1 MMRRFIYLM
10 IWVAVA
16 VLACSGPAVAQSD
29 AQSEVQSEVQSYAQ
43 SGVRDLGY
51 KPTVALVLCGGG
63 AKGAAHIGVLKVL
76 EETGVKVDMV
86 VGTSIGGI
94 VGGLYAMGYDSH
106 KMDSLFRNV
115 DWEFLLS
122 NSVPRREISFDRKQ
136 TDEKY
141 IFKVPFSTLYDRN
154 AKVSGD
160 DGDMDVAMFPAGL
173 VSGQNVFNMLTT
185 LSGGYQDSLDFQR
198 DLPVPFACVATD
210 LSTGKEVVLDKG
222 YLPQAIRATMAIPG
236 YFTPVSLDGK
246 VLVDGGMVNNFP
258 TDIAKAQGAD
268 IIIGVD
274 IQNDLMEAEQLKSLP
289 QIFNQVIGLLG
300 NERYQR
306 NITYADV
313 HVKPDVSNYGM
324 FSFFPKA
331 IDSLIINGYAAG
343 DACRAEFEKIAQL
356 QKKYEEYGPVLKVDS
371 AKEIA
376 RESFTI
382 EEIEVNGVTQSD
394 AKWLLRKAGL
404 RYGMVITGAEISNAI
419 DVFYGTGAFTS
430 VSYKM
435 HKTAL
440 GKDKLVLDFV
450 RGPANILAVGI
461 RFDTEETAA
470 VLLHLGV
477 HTRDLFGSRL
487 ALTGR
492 LSYNSYAKADFSYI
506 FKRFPK
512 LNLSYMFKTT
522 DMNIYEKGELSD
534 YMSFNY
540 NRAEFSLSNIYL
552 RNFDFQA
559 GVRFESFNYKHFL
572 SNIHQVDKD
581 DLNAENYLS
590 YFLNGKM
597 DNRDDGC
604 FPTKGMGFEA
614 DIAMFQE
621 NFHKKN
627 GFFTTL
633 KLNVS
638 GAVSVTD
645 RFAFLPSLYYRSFIG
660 HEKYA
665 PYINYA
671 GGSEYGRYISQQVPF
686 IGINYADAFK
696 SNIVVGRVD
705 LRGRLGKNHYLYG
718 IVNYMRNAE
727 SLDLIFNE
735 NGDGFWGAGIKYA
748 YQTPLGPISANCH
761 WSDYN
766 NKVGFYLNL
775 GYYF

>member
-1 MMRRFIYLM
+1 VI
-10 IWVAVA
+10 
-16 VLACSGPAVAQSD
+16 
-29 AQSEVQSEVQSYAQ
+29 
-43 SGVRDLGY
+43 
-51 KPTVALVLCGGG
+51 
-63 AKGAAHIGVLKVL
+63 KVL

-106 KMDSLFRNV
+106 KMDSLFRSV
-115 DWEFLLS
+115 DWEHLLS
-122 NSVPRREISFDRKQ
+122 NNVPRREISFDRKQ
-136 TDEKY
+136 SDEKFL
-141 IFKVPFSTLYDRN
+141 FKVPFSTLYDRN
-154 AKVSGD
+154 NKLSGKD
-160 DGDMDVAMFPAGL
+160 VNGADEMDVAMFPAGL

-210 LSTGKEVVLDKG
+210 LSTGREVVLNKG

-236 YFTPVSLDGK
+236 YFTPVSIDGK

-258 TDIAKAQGAD
+258 TDIAKKMGAD

-274 IQNDLMEAEQLKSLP
+274 IQNELKGKDELKSLP

-300 NERYQR
+300 NERYLR
-306 NITYADV
+306 NISYANV
-313 HVKPDVSNYGM
+313 HVRPDVSNYGM
-324 FSFFPKA
+324 FSFYPSA
-331 IDSLIINGYAAG
+331 IDTLIANGYTAG
-343 DACRAEFEKIAQL
+343 EACRAEFEKIAQL
-356 QKKYEEYGPVLKVDS
+356 QKKYEEYGPSLKVDS
-371 AKEIA
+371 AKEIGKE
-376 RESFTI
+376 RFTI

-404 RYGMVITGAEISNAI
+404 RYGMVITGEEISNAI

-430 VSYKM
+430 VNYKM
-435 HKTAL
+435 HKTSL

-450 RGPANILAVGI
+450 RGPANILGVGI
-461 RFDTEETAA
+461 RFDSEETAA
-470 VLLHLGV
+470 VLLHLGI

-492 LSYNSYAKADFSYI
+492 LSYNSYVKADFSYI
-506 FKRFPK
+506 FKKFPK

-540 NRAEFSLSNIYL
+540 NKVEFSVSNIYL

-559 GVRFESFNYKHFL
+559 GVRFEAFNYKHFL
-572 SNIHQVDKD
+572 SNIHQVDKS

-597 DNRDDGC
+597 DNRDDGY
-604 FPTKGMGFEA
+604 FPTKGTGIEA
-614 DIAMFQE
+614 DVALFQE
-621 NFHKKN
+621 NFHKN
-627 GFFTTL
+627 NSIFATL
-633 KLNVS
+633 RLNVN
-638 GAVSVTD
+638 GVVSLAD
-645 RFAFLPSLYYRSFIG
+645 RFALLPGLYYRSFIG
-660 HEKYA
+660 HDKYA
-665 PYINYA
+665 PYMNYA

-696 SNIVVGRVD
+696 SNILVGRID

>member
-1 MMRRFIYLM
+1 MM
-10 IWVAVA
+10 WVAVT
-16 VLACSGPAVAQSD
+16 VLACSVPAVAQSD
-29 AQSEVQSEVQSYAQ
+29 AQSDTQSDAQ
-43 SGVRDLGY
+43 SGIRDLGY

-154 AKVSGD
+154 ARVSGD

-331 IDSLIINGYAAG
+331 IDSLITNGYAAG
-343 DACRAEFEKIAQL
+343 DACRAEFEKIAHL
-356 QKKYEEYGPVLKVDS
+356 QRKYEEYGPVLKVDS

-435 HKTAL
+435 QKTAL

-633 KLNVS
+633 KLNIS

-727 SLDLIFNE
+727 SLDLIFNK

>member
-1 MMRRFIYLM
+1 M
-10 IWVAVA
+10 
-16 VLACSGPAVAQSD
+16 PAVAQSA
-29 AQSEVQSEVQSYAQ
+29 AQT
-43 SGVRDLGY
+43 GVRDLGY

-122 NSVPRREISFDRKQ
+122 NSVPRREVSFQRKQ
-136 TDEKY
+136 MDQKY
-141 IFKVPFSTLYDRN
+141 LFTVPFSTLYDKGNRMLRKG
-154 AKVSGD
+154 AGVDGSARGD
-160 DGDMDVAMFPAGL
+160 GDDMDVAMFPAGL

-185 LSGGYQDSLDFQR
+185 LSGGFQDSLDFQR

-210 LSTGKEVVLDKG
+210 LSNGQQVILDKG

-274 IQNDLMEAEQLKSLP
+274 IQNDLMEAEELKSLP

-300 NERYQR
+300 NDRYQK
-306 NITYADV
+306 NISYAHV

-331 IDSLIINGYAAG
+331 IDSLITNGYAAG
-343 DACRAEFEKIAQL
+343 DSCRAEFEKIAQL
-356 QKKYEEYGPVLKVDS
+356 QRKYEEYGPVLKLDS
-371 AKEIA
+371 AKEIDKE
-376 RESFTI
+376 RFTI

-404 RYGMVITGAEISNAI
+404 RYGMVVTGEQISNAI

-461 RFDTEETAA
+461 RFDTEETGA

-492 LSYNSYAKADFSYI
+492 LSYNSYATAEYSYI

-512 LNLSYMFKTT
+512 VNVSYMFKTT

-540 NRAEFSLSNIYL
+540 NRAEVSLSNIYL

-572 SNIHQVDKD
+572 SNIHQVDKN

-590 YFLNGKM
+590 YYVNGKM
-597 DNRDDGC
+597 DNRDDGV
-604 FPTKGMGFEA
+604 FPTRGMGFEA
-614 DIAMFQE
+614 DLALFQK
-621 NFHKKN
+621 NFHKGN
-627 GFFTTL
+627 GIFTTL
-633 KLNVS
+633 KLNLN
-638 GAVSVTD
+638 GAISCTD
-645 RFAFLPSLYYRSFIG
+645 RFAILPSVYYRSFIG

-665 PYINYA
+665 PYMNYA
-671 GGSEYGRYISQQVPF
+671 GGSEYGRYIAQQVPF

-696 SNIVVGRVD
+696 SNIIVGRLD

-727 SLDLIFNE
+727 SLDLMFNE
-735 NGDGFWGAGIKYA
+735 YGDGFWGAGIKYA